1 MRVFFNLI
9 LLKWKKVKS
18 KKKNFN
24 GRLSQQNLIQDKNAN
39 NFYQTLKLLKIF
51 SLNNLKVV

>member
-24 GRLSQQNLIQDKNAN
+24 RRLSQQNLIQDKNTD
-39 NFYQTLKLLKIF
+39 NFYQTLELLKNI
-51 SLNNLKVV
+51 